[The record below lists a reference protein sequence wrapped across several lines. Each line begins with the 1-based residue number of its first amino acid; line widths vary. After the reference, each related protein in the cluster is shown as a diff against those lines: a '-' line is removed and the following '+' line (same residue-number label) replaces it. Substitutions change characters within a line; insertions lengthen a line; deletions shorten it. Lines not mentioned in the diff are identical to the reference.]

1 MKKFE
6 EKDEEREHR
15 IDFEVIVDCYD
26 EYEQAMGWET
36 YLGDKLDF
44 PFKAKRLG
52 KHGGRHTAIHTCR
65 IGLALTGA
73 VEDQHRSGGRR

>member
-36 YLGDKLDF
+36 YLG
-44 PFKAKRLG
+44 KADPPG
-52 KHGGRHTAIHTCR
+52 
-65 IGLALTGA
+65 
-73 VEDQHRSGGRR
+73 V